1 MAGALPGRAAASQ
14 VGVRSQLPIAPAVL
28 LLVLNVM
35 DGLFTLIF
43 LQMGVAKE
51 ANPLMRQAFEFSPV
65 GFMAFKL
72 VMVNVG
78 VWVLMTHWT
87 ARLARLALTFATL
100 AYGVIVTWHLAFLS
114 WLLFR

>member
-1 MAGALPGRAAASQ
+1 MAEALQRRAAATE
-14 VGVRSQLPIAPAVL
+14 VDARSQLPMAPAVL

-43 LQMGVAKE
+43 LQLGLAKE
-51 ANPLMRQAFEFSPV
+51 ANPLMREAFELSPV

-72 VMVNVG
+72 VMVNLG